1 MTAAKKQNVIIVEVK
16 LDMFRFENGD
26 SKEKIRR
33 DVGLHEAEPYF
44 EKPD

>member
-1 MTAAKKQNVIIVEVK
+1 MTAAKKQNVITMEVK

-33 DVGLHEAEPYF
+33 DVGLHEAMSHIL
-44 EKPD
+44 KT